1 MERALPSPLPDN
13 WREIEHMRWQQQE
26 ADRHLEIIA
35 RYQREIMDIYIEQ
48 RLALLREG
56 DDHNG

>member
-1 MERALPSPLPDN
+1 
-13 WREIEHMRWQQQE
+13 MRWQQQE